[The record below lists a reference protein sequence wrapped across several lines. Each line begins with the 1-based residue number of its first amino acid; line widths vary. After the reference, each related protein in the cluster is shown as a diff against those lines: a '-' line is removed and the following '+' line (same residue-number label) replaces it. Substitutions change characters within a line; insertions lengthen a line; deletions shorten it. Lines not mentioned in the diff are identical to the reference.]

1 MAKIEP
7 TNIKSFATTECFY
20 SWLEENHLQ
29 VSELWLRI
37 YKKGSGYPSIN
48 WQESVQV
55 ALCWGWIDGL
65 KKSLDD
71 DSYLQRFTP
80 RKAKS
85 VWSKRNT
92 EYVEQLIATG
102 LMQEAGMIPV
112 RLAKADGRWDA
123 AYAISAEM
131 EFPDDF
137 VKALAAKPQAQ
148 AFFDALSKSN
158 KHIIYHALSSAKKP
172 QTRERR
178 LSKYLLMLDNRQ
190 KPS

>member
-1 MAKIEP
+1 MA
-7 TNIKSFATTECFY
+7 NIKPSNIKCFVTPERFY
-20 SWLEENHLQ
+20 SWLEENHLHC
-29 VSELWLRI
+29 SELWMRI
-37 YKKGSGYPSIN
+37 YKKGSGHQSIN
-48 WQESVQV
+48 WQESVKV

-92 EYVEQLIATG
+92 EYVAQLIESG

-123 AYAISAEM
+123 AYAISADM
-131 EFPDDF
+131 QFPDDF
-137 VKALAAKPQAQ
+137 LQALVAKPDTQ
-148 AFFDALSKSN
+148 AFFDSLSKSN

-172 QTRERR
+172 DTRERR
-178 LSKYLLMLDNRQ
+178 LAKYLLMLDNQQ